1 LVLIQKLIVAEAE
14 SQRSLLW
21 LWLKFRDGAEKS
33 WREMA
38 ALRRWRQWQQQAAL
52 WEMKSV
58 DVSQLWT
65 CGAAGRVL
73 NSSAVI
79 LCTLGTHVIS

>member
-1 LVLIQKLIVAEAE
+1 
-14 SQRSLLW
+14 
-21 LWLKFRDGAEKS
+21 
-33 WREMA
+33 MA
-38 ALRRWRQWQQQAAL
+38 ALRRWRQWQQAAL

-65 CGAAGRVL
+65 CGAARRVL

-79 LCTLGTHVIS
+79 LCTLGTHT

>member
-1 LVLIQKLIVAEAE
+1 MLVWIQKLIVAEAE
-14 SQRSLLW
+14 SQVSLFW
-21 LWLKFRDGAEKS
+21 LWLKFRDLAEKS
-33 WREMA
+33 CREMA
-38 ALRRWRQWQQQAAL
+38 SLRRWRQWQQAAL

-79 LCTLGTHVIS
+79 LCTPGTHT